1 MPPRIAPA
9 VPIAPAT
16 FANDPGRCGIRTRIV
31 MLYEADGWR
40 ARSPGDWS
48 TIALSRIRSGSVRRK
63 HRTRGRGWARPRPS
77 RTMAPVHHAADRVA
91 HAVLPLTLLAVAA
104 ALVAPSATVAG
115 HSDVLLAALVALPAL
130 GIEPRRLEVL
140 RRRPAAVLALSAGP
154 FAVVVPVAWAIGRLF
169 DGATRDGVLALGVA
183 PTEVAA
189 VGLVALA
196 AADAVL
202 ALAAVAGSL
211 VVSAAAGP
219 VVLAAVGGSADVALG
234 PLLGRFALVVLAPLA
249 AGLAARAAVPA
260 LGRAE
265 REYAAGGALAVAA
278 LVYAALSGAAGAG
291 GGELV
296 SAALAGG
303 AFLAASAAAAL
314 VARRGGHDPAPA
326 FCLALR
332 DFAVAAAL
340 AARAFGPRA
349 AVVAGVYGVMML
361 VAGAALAAAERRRVA
376 RRGRWRADPAAG

>member
-31 MLYEADGWR
+31 MLYDADGWR

-104 ALVAPSATVAG
+104 APVAPSATVAAR
-115 HSDVLLAALVALPAL
+115 SDVLLAALVALTAL
-130 GIEPRRLEVL
+130 GIEPRRLEAL

-154 FAVVVPVAWAIGRLF
+154 LAVLVPVAWAIGRLF
-169 DGATRDGVLALGVA
+169 HGATRDGVLALGVA

-196 AADAVL
+196 GADAVL
-202 ALAAVAGSL
+202 TLAGLAGGRGARPGAAPALTLAVVAGSL
-211 VVSAAAGP
+211 VVSAAVGP
-219 VVLAAVGGSADVALG
+219 VVLAALGGSADVAVG
-234 PLLGRFALVVLAPLA
+234 PLLGRFALVV
-249 AGLAARAAVPA
+249 
-260 LGRAE
+260 
-265 REYAAGGALAVAA
+265 
-278 LVYAALSGAAGAG
+278 
-291 GGELV
+291 
-296 SAALAGG
+296 
-303 AFLAASAAAAL
+303 
-314 VARRGGHDPAPA
+314 
-326 FCLALR
+326 
-332 DFAVAAAL
+332 
-340 AARAFGPRA
+340 
-349 AVVAGVYGVMML
+349 
-361 VAGAALAAAERRRVA
+361 
-376 RRGRWRADPAAG
+376 

>member
-1 MPPRIAPA
+1 MPL
-9 VPIAPAT
+9 V
-16 FANDPGRCGIRTRIV
+16 
-31 MLYEADGWR
+31 
-40 ARSPGDWS
+40 
-48 TIALSRIRSGSVRRK
+48 
-63 HRTRGRGWARPRPS
+63 HR
-77 RTMAPVHHAADRVA
+77 AADRVA

-104 ALVAPSATVAG
+104 ALVAPSRAVAARA
-115 HSDVLLAALVALPAL
+115 DVLLVALVALTAL
-130 GIEPRRLEVL
+130 GIEPRRLEAL

-154 FAVVVPVAWAIGRLF
+154 LAVLVPIAWAIGRLF
-169 DGATRDGVLALGVA
+169 HGPTRDGVLALGVA

-196 AADAVL
+196 GADAVL
-202 ALAAVAGSL
+202 ALAVVAGSL

-219 VVLAAVGGSADVALG
+219 VVLAALGGSADVAVG

-265 REYAAGGALAVAA
+265 PEYGAGGALAVAA

-291 GGELV
+291 GGGLV

-303 AFLAASAAAAL
+303 AFLAASAAVAL
-314 VARRGGHDPAPA
+314 VALRSGHDPAPA
-326 FCLALR
+326 FCLGLR

-361 VAGAALAAAERRRVA
+361 VAGAAVAAAERRRLA
-376 RRGRWRADPAAG
+376 RRGRWRADPPAR